1 VLTHTRYGH
10 AERRRDQA
18 ERGVTLNGCD
28 AVAEQ
33 TMNHWQTTIRSRV
46 VIAAALFAAWTVVIE
61 GQLVHLQVFKRAAL
75 QARAD
80 DQGHSTVH
88 VPAKRGDILDRGG
101 QVLATSV
108 DAETIFAVP
117 TAIEDA
123 AATARALC
131 DVLIGCTAHERDE
144 IAAQLSKRRA
154 NGEKAAFAYVR
165 RANRVSADEAR
176 RVAALGLPGIGFMKD
191 TRRAYPNDELA
202 AHLLGYVGIDNI
214 GRNGIEA
221 AYNKWISGRDG
232 TVLIQIDGRR
242 HPYGRLGHDGTP
254 GATLQLTIDQYL
266 QHVAERELHAAVEE
280 NHAAGGSVVMMDP
293 STGEVLALANE
304 PTFNPNRYGEAN
316 LDQRRNR
323 AIQDVYEPG
332 STFKIVTASAALEE
346 QVMTPD
352 TPVDVTG
359 GLVRLGSRVVRD
371 THDYGVLSLTD
382 VVVKSS
388 NVGAIKIGL
397 RLGAERLGRYVRRFG
412 FGRQLSPDL
421 GGENAGIVWDPAR
434 WSESALASV
443 AMGYQISV
451 TPLQMAAAASAVAN
465 GGNLIQP
472 RVVKAIISPEG
483 VPTEVRPHV
492 LRRAIQ
498 KSTADELT
506 SMMEGVVERGT
517 ARAAQ
522 IPGYTIAGKTGTAHK
537 LDNSG
542 HYSPSDYNASF
553 VGFLPSR
560 KPAVTIIVVIDSPH
574 GSHGYYGGSV
584 AAPAFKRI
592 AETTMRYLGIG
603 PNLVSPPVVFAQQ
616 HAAPR
621 EDGAAAP
628 PGPVAIVRTTAQEG
642 ASAVAP
648 DLIGLNAR
656 EAVRVLARIGLR
668 PRVSGDGIVVQQEP
682 RPGTP
687 VDPGMAC
694 SLTLGRPAS
703 AGTGSD
709 QRQ

>member
-1 VLTHTRYGH
+1 
-10 AERRRDQA
+10 
-18 ERGVTLNGCD
+18 
-28 AVAEQ
+28 
-33 TMNHWQTTIRSRV
+33 MNHWQATIRRRI

-61 GQLVHLQVFKRAAL
+61 GQLVHLQVFRRAAL
-75 QARAD
+75 QTWAD
-80 DQGHSTVH
+80 RQRQSTMY
-88 VPAKRGDILDRGG
+88 VPAKRGDILDRRG
-101 QVLATSV
+101 QVLATSI
-108 DAETIFAVP
+108 DAEAIFAVP
-117 TAIEDA
+117 AEIQDPAGTAQLLCGALGDC
-123 AATARALC
+123 TAR
-131 DVLIGCTAHERDE
+131 ERDT
-144 IAAQLSKRRA
+144 IAGQLSRRRQ
-154 NGEKAAFAYVR
+154 NGHKAAFAYVR
-165 RANRVSADEAR
+165 RANRVSAEQAR
-176 RVAALGLPGIGFMKD
+176 RVAALALPGIGFLKD
-191 TRRAYPNDELA
+191 TRRAYPNNELA
-202 AHLLGYVGIDNI
+202 AHLLGYVGLDNI

-232 TVLIQIDGRR
+232 TVLIQIDGRQR
-242 HPYGRLGHDGTP
+242 PYGRLGHEGTP

-346 QVMTPD
+346 GVLAPD
-352 TPVDVTG
+352 APVDVTG
-359 GLVRLGSRVVRD
+359 GLIRLGSRVVRD
-371 THDYGVLSLTD
+371 THNYGVLTFTD
-382 VVVKSS
+382 VIAKSS
-388 NVGAIKIGL
+388 NVGAIRIGL
-397 RLGAERLGRYVRRFG
+397 SLGAERLGRYVRRFG
-412 FGRQLSPDL
+412 FGTRLSPDL

-434 WSESALASV
+434 WNESALASV

-451 TPLQMAAAASAVAN
+451 TALQMATAASAVAN

-506 SMMEGVVERGT
+506 AMMEAVVERGT
-517 ARAAQ
+517 ARVAQ

-560 KPAVTIIVVIDSPH
+560 KPAMTIIVVIDSPH
-574 GSHGYYGGSV
+574 GAHGYYGASV

-603 PNLVSPPVVFAQQ
+603 PNLVSPPVVFARQ

-621 EDGAAAP
+621 EDVAAAP
-628 PGPVAIVRTTAQEG
+628 AGPVTIVRTSAPKG
-642 ASAVAP
+642 AASAVVP
-648 DLIGLNAR
+648 DLIGLSAR
-656 EAVRVLARIGLR
+656 EAIRVLARVGLR
-668 PRVSGDGIVVQQEP
+668 PRVSGDGIVLQQEP
-682 RPGTP
+682 RPGSP
-687 VDPGMAC
+687 VNPGMAC
-694 SLTLGRPAS
+694 SLALGRPAS